1 MSNLQAVPQPRRASG
16 GELVRP
22 TTAAVD
28 STADIQTS
36 SLIQLTPRVSE
47 SSVLPQKEKEKETID
62 EEEKRCWICY
72 TSDAE
77 EEAPKSDWKSPCRCT
92 LIAHES
98 CLLEWIADLQ
108 RSENNNSGG
117 KIACPQC
124 KTQIRLKQ
132 KRSMV
137 LEVVEGAGRAVG
149 KAVPVLILA
158 GVGSV
163 VFVAC
168 TVYGVNTIYAVC
180 GPEYANRVL
189 LGPDSEFSWTWRLG
203 IGLPLIPF
211 VLVASRT
218 RTFESALPVL
228 PLIFFCHSDPLY
240 ISFPPSPA
248 ITLALLPY
256 LRVSYNS
263 LWNRFI
269 GPYEDRWI
277 KDVTPAYALENSE
290 QENNQRRAE
299 NNNNANAQRERRP
312 ENAPPREEVVNGWDG
327 EVRLENHNIIVQGS
341 NITNMILGALLWP
354 SVARM
359 VGENILGKWPKAWGG
374 DVVRKC
380 LPEGVV
386 RNVVG
391 GLIAV
396 VLKDFIS
403 LYCKYKRAQQ
413 FRTRKVMNYNE
424 VKKEKA
430 AAAGRR

>member
-22 TTAAVD
+22 STAAVD

-158 GVGSV
+158 GLLLLSV
-163 VFVAC
+163 DTPKF
-168 TVYGVNTIYAVC
+168 
-180 GPEYANRVL
+180 
-189 LGPDSEFSWTWRLG
+189 LGHL
-203 IGLPLIPF
+203 
-211 VLVASRT
+211 
-218 RTFESALPVL
+218 
-228 PLIFFCHSDPLY
+228 C
-240 ISFPPSPA
+240 
-248 ITLALLPY
+248 
-256 LRVSYNS
+256 
-263 LWNRFI
+263 
-269 GPYEDRWI
+269 
-277 KDVTPAYALENSE
+277 
-290 QENNQRRAE
+290 
-299 NNNNANAQRERRP
+299 
-312 ENAPPREEVVNGWDG
+312 
-327 EVRLENHNIIVQGS
+327 
-341 NITNMILGALLWP
+341 
-354 SVARM
+354 
-359 VGENILGKWPKAWGG
+359 
-374 DVVRKC
+374 
-380 LPEGVV
+380 
-386 RNVVG
+386 
-391 GLIAV
+391 
-396 VLKDFIS
+396 
-403 LYCKYKRAQQ
+403 
-413 FRTRKVMNYNE
+413 
-424 VKKEKA
+424 
-430 AAAGRR
+430 

>member
-1 MSNLQAVPQPRRASG
+1 MSNLRAVSQPRRASG
-16 GELVRP
+16 ELASS
-22 TTAAVD
+22 TTTAVD
-28 STADIQTS
+28 SSTSQTDIPT
-36 SLIQLTPRVSE
+36 SLIQLSPRVSRTPE
-47 SSVLPQKEKEKETID
+47 PVQKEIIHE

-117 KIACPQC
+117 KISCPQC

-211 VLVASRT
+211 VLVASRA

-269 GPYEDRWI
+269 GPYEEQWI

-290 QENNQRRAE
+290 QRENEQRRPENVNAPRERRAE
-299 NNNNANAQRERRP
+299 NGQRE
-312 ENAPPREEVVNGWDG
+312 EAAGGWDG

-354 SVARM
+354 SVARI
-359 VGENILGKWPKAWGG
+359 VGENVLGKWPKAWGG

-413 FRTRKVMNYNE
+413 FRTRKVMDYSE

-430 AAAGRR
+430 KAAAAATSRR